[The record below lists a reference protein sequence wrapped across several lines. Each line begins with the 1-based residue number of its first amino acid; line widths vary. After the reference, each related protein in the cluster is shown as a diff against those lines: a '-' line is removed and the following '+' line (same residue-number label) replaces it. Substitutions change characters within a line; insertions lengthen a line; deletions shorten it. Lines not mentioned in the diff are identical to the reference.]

1 MRTYIYGVPQ
11 GFDFYEKDVQFTD
24 YFKSFYISSR
34 RGRRFLINRKENGET
49 IYTYLRYGMKEVCR
63 QPQHAFFGMSVVM
76 ENGTYCPDFK
86 IVLEYFEYLFERFV
100 TEHSVIKQNEEGVL
114 EYTVRKFEE
123 RPDDVDWLKTNLP
136 NIFTAGR
143 TRTEHYDSSFSM
155 GSLGQVVSFVKPI
168 GESQLQD
175 AFRKYTWLSI
185 SSDIVDKP
193 VLKEETS
200 SQIEL
205 DLQELTQGLHAFNA
219 FLLPIAASPT
229 RENARD
235 LEQIYRKVSEILL
248 NLSRYVP
255 TIEDAEEN
263 AAFRDIWGKYESLS
277 GIIKGLYERTNS
289 VAGDRI
295 HDEAETQYCYS
306 CKRNKPLSEFES
318 SEATICK
325 ECQKKKQVEQGRLSS
340 RVCVKCGKTKPV
352 SAFSQTG
359 GNVCNTCFQKNKAK
373 EKKKKEEKK
382 ESPLE
387 KNILEILQK
396 NKKICLGAL
405 AVFCIFIGFVLA
417 SILGSD
423 KEGESSE
430 VETNPT
436 SALFTFDAPPTS
448 DSRHEADREID
459 EKELQRLLDA
469 EAFSDALAYVEGK
482 PKAETFKGQMKQAF
496 ENKLWNIIVSSKDQQ
511 DKISKFYILNR
522 DFMEFIGFGEE
533 DKNRWEGI
541 CRDYNE
547 VRNILAKK
555 EISQREI
562 DRGKILLRRHKGLFS
577 NDWNRRLN
585 DKEKV
590 LKDKEEANRKRP
602 ASPRKNEITLPS
614 TPTQSS

>member
-1 MRTYIYGVPQ
+1 M
-11 GFDFYEKDVQFTD
+11 
-24 YFKSFYISSR
+24 
-34 RGRRFLINRKENGET
+34 
-49 IYTYLRYGMKEVCR
+49 
-63 QPQHAFFGMSVVM
+63 
-76 ENGTYCPDFK
+76 
-86 IVLEYFEYLFERFV
+86 
-100 TEHSVIKQNEEGVL
+100 L

-143 TRTEHYDSSFSM
+143 TRTEHYDSSFAM

-205 DLQELTQGLHAFNA
+205 DLQELIQGLHAFNA
-219 FLLPIAASPT
+219 FLLPIAANPT

-289 VAGDRI
+289 VADDMR

-325 ECQKKKQVEQGRLSS
+325 ECQKKKQVEERRLSS

-359 GNVCNTCFQKNKAK
+359 GDVCNTCFHKNKAK
-373 EKKKKEEKK
+373 EKKKKDEKK
-382 ESPLE
+382 ENPLE
-387 KNILEILQK
+387 KDILELLRK

-405 AVFCIFIGFVLA
+405 GVLCIFICFVLA
-417 SILGSD
+417 LSILGSD

-430 VETNPT
+430 VETNSS
-436 SALFTFDAPPTS
+436 SALITFDAPPTS

-496 ENKLWNIIVSSKDQQ
+496 ENKLWNIIVSSKHQQ

-562 DRGKILLRRHKGLFS
+562 DRGKILLRRHNGLFS

-585 DKEKV
+585 DKERV
-590 LKDKEEANRKRP
+590 LKNKENSRRENTAGTRNENKIP
-602 ASPRKNEITLPS
+602 PSP
-614 TPTQSS
+614 PTQ